1 MFQKQNLRQGSK
13 TVFDLIQK
21 HFIFLFPKC
30 YICFRNVFLAQL
42 ILEII
47 CFCSIFSPFYIFIQ
61 ALTIHATYLRMP
73 YYQKDDYVSELE
85 DGGGAY
91 IVPLVNRNAY

>member
-1 MFQKQNLRQGSK
+1 MFQKQNLRRGSK

-21 HFIFLFPKC
+21 HFIFL
-30 YICFRNVFLAQL
+30 FLAQL

>member
-21 HFIFLFPKC
+21 HFIFL
-30 YICFRNVFLAQL
+30 FLAQL